1 MSPGV
6 KPSSGSYEIS
16 EHRPPQSTQVMWDG
30 IGIWRRYRHTGGVRV
45 VSGTLGGR
53 KVLVPEG
60 ETTRPTS
67 ERVREAIFNSLFSLD
82 VIDGVGV
89 LDLFAGSGALGIE
102 ALSRGAASATFVET
116 DRRALGVL
124 RQNISALG
132 LDGQSRV
139 VAGDGVTALG
149 RLGHHELVL
158 LDPPYGF
165 DDWAELLAPLVDC
178 VVVIESD
185 REIPV
190 PSEWEI
196 LRVKRYG
203 TTVVTVARASQRGE
217 ETT

>member
-82 VIDGVGV
+82 VIDGVE
-89 LDLFAGSGALGIE
+89 SI
-102 ALSRGAASATFVET
+102 SYHET
-116 DRRALGVL
+116 RNYVQRVME
-124 RQNISALG
+124 NI
-132 LDGQSRV
+132 QVYRV
-139 VAGDGVTALG
+139 
-149 RLGHHELVL
+149 RLGESQ
-158 LDPPYGF
+158 F
-165 DDWAELLAPLVDC
+165 AEGIVRDF
-178 VVVIESD
+178 
-185 REIPV
+185 
-190 PSEWEI
+190 
-196 LRVKRYG
+196 KR
-203 TTVVTVARASQRGE
+203 
-217 ETT
+217 